1 MIAIIEKIQS
11 IIDIIRRFNKNNYPN
26 NHVIKCIVDNDEYN
40 RIGYMYIDI
49 LEQKF
54 NSINKNNNEIIFI
67 YNEIV
72 FNVVFRNINNII
84 YCYIIYN

>member
-26 NHVIKCIVDNDEYN
+26 NNVIKCVIDNDEYN

-72 FNVVFRNINNII
+72 FNVVFKNINNII